1 MHISNIYLHLHMKS
15 HIYLHLHMKSHIHLH
30 LLMKSHIYLHLH
42 MKSHIILY
50 LHLHMNMCCSLA
62 IYRCVVHV
70 SHVHHSCMLSFKY
83 FFDGSITIV
92 GKACICV
99 SYSPPLLII
108 VIRLQ
113 VDLHCH
119 CRYSGY
125 KMRNQLAAIDHN
137 EHTDRPNAV
146 HKTTGALR

>member
-15 HIYLHLHMKSHIHLH
+15 HIYLHLHMKSHIYLH

-42 MKSHIILY
+42 MKSHIY

-62 IYRCVVHV
+62 IYRCVVHL

-137 EHTDRPNAV
+137 EHADRPNAV

>member
-15 HIYLHLHMKSHIHLH
+15 HIYLHLHM
-30 LLMKSHIYLHLH
+30 
-42 MKSHIILY
+42 
-50 LHLHMNMCCSLA
+50 NMCCSLA
-62 IYRCVVHV
+62 IYICVVHL

-99 SYSPPLLII
+99 SYSPPLLIS

>member
-1 MHISNIYLHLHMKS
+1 MLQTAKERGNAELLFIIHVCCLSSISLTEASMY
-15 HIYLHLHMKSHIHLH
+15 
-30 LLMKSHIYLHLH
+30 
-42 MKSHIILY
+42 
-50 LHLHMNMCCSLA
+50 MCQLQS
-62 IYRCVVHV
+62 
-70 SHVHHSCMLSFKY
+70 
-83 FFDGSITIV
+83 TIV

-137 EHTDRPNAV
+137 EHSDRPNAV